1 MTRGSASLA
10 RRTRARIDAGVA
22 FVPQPPPREPWVA
35 PTTLHGRIVLRLADG
50 PMLATELAAA
60 RGVAVEEIDGVADRL
75 RVDCE
80 ALVRWGGS
88 AVGAAVGGELWGCEG
103 VGNETDG
110 EEGGVMINSEHYLSR
125 RRTWQLW

>member
-80 ALVRWGGS
+80 ALVAGEDRLLALRWGES
-88 AVGAAVGGELWGCEG
+88 F
-103 VGNETDG
+103 
-110 EEGGVMINSEHYLSR
+110 GGVRGWETKRMER
-125 RRTWQLW
+125 KVA